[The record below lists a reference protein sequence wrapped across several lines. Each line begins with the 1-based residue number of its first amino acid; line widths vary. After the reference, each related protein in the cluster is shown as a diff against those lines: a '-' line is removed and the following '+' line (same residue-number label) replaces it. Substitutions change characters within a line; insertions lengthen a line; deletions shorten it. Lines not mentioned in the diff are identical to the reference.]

1 MFYHRFTTS
10 LYIAGL
16 LVCGC
21 SEPNAEPTGP
31 GSASRPIVAEP
42 GAVTTKAETAAPTEA
57 TQTPTAETQTTE
69 TETTETQTTE
79 TETAA
84 NLSTSETFA
93 TPTKA
98 VSTMLTAAQAGDAVL
113 LGSCFAED
121 APKEFQAFR
130 SGEATAKQI
139 DEFKEFAQ
147 DATVGEETI
156 DATKQTAT
164 VKVQFKRR
172 AEELRL
178 VKTEAGWKVLDF

>member
-21 SEPNAEPTGP
+21 SEPNTEPTGP
-31 GSASRPIVAEP
+31 GSASSPIVVAP
-42 GAVTTKAETAAPTEA
+42 GAVTTKADTAAPTET
-57 TQTPTAETQTTE
+57 TQTPTAEPQTTE
-69 TETTETQTTE
+69 TETD
-79 TETAA
+79 A
-84 NLSTSETFA
+84 NPSTSETFA